1 MLGSFWRGRDVQV
14 GDRDGVWETL
24 GTKEREVEMKE
35 REKDLLMA
43 SRRN

>member
-24 GTKEREVEMKE
+24 GTRGGE
-35 REKDLLMA
+35 A
-43 SRRN
+43 